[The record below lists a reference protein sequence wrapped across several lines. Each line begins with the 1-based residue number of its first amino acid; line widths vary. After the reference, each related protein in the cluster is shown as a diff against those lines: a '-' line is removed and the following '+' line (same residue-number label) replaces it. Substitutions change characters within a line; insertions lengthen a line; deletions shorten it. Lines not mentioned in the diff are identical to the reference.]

1 MKIDLDYMRKVV
13 DVFINAPTATIELSD
28 LEKAG
33 INFESVENPNK
44 FDDKFMFHFSLLV
57 ENGLISNVKLESY
70 DLKALGLHVG
80 YTHDNYS
87 TIPLRLT
94 QSGHDFASMLNQSEV
109 FENLKSNFKE
119 MPFEVMIDAGK
130 SLATAFMKKK
140 VAELTGFT
148 E

>member
-33 INFESVENPNK
+33 INFESVENQNK
-44 FDDKFMFHFSLLV
+44 FDDEFMFHFSLLV
-57 ENGLISNVKLESY
+57 ENGLISNVKLEGY
-70 DLKALGLHVG
+70 DLKALGLQVG
-80 YTHDNYS
+80 YTHDCYS
-87 TIPLRLT
+87 SVPLRLT
-94 QSGHDFASMLNQSEV
+94 QSGHDFASMLNQNEV

-140 VAELTGFT
+140 VAELTGVN
-148 E
+148 

>member
-33 INFESVENPNK
+33 INFESVENQNK
-44 FDDKFMFHFSLLV
+44 FDDEFMFHFSLLV
-57 ENGLISNVKLESY
+57 ENGLISNVKLEGY
-70 DLKALGLHVG
+70 DLKALGLQVG
-80 YTHDNYS
+80 YTHDCYS
-87 TIPLRLT
+87 SVPLRLT

-140 VAELTGFT
+140 VAELTGVN
-148 E
+148 